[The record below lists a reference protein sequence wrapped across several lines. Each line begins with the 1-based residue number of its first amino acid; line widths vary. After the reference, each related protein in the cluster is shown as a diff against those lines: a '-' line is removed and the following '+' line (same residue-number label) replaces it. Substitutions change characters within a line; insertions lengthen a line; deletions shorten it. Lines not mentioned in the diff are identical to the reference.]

1 MLLKFSLE
9 MRSNSLTPDK
19 KTRRQT
25 ISAEIPSILK
35 RNIAAL
41 SESSESIK
49 LTDFG
54 KSFID
59 DDKTPPK
66 KKKKSLF
73 DKLVCDDSK
82 NIEIVSTENKRLKS
96 VKAETVR
103 QAMISSPSLFEIKP
117 KKTPSSPIQKFP
129 STNFVHKA
137 EAPKDDDFDKLKR
150 LENQLND
157 SKANSKGE
165 EEVII
170 KDSSKDEKSSK
181 DKNKKEHLVEEK
193 SVTESSS
200 SSSHSV
206 IKIDGKIIKDFR
218 DSLNGFRQMLSGI
231 KSIK

>member
-82 NIEIVSTENKRLKS
+82 NIEIVSTENKPLKS

-137 EAPKDDDFDKLKR
+137 EEPKDDDFDKLKR
-150 LENQLND
+150 LENQFND
-157 SKANSKGE
+157 SKANFK

-181 DKNKKEHLVEEK
+181 DKNKKEHLDEEK

>member
-1 MLLKFSLE
+1 

-19 KTRRQT
+19 KSRRQT

-82 NIEIVSTENKRLKS
+82 NIEIVPTENKRLKS
-96 VKAETVR
+96 VKQETVR
-103 QAMISSPSLFEIKP
+103 QAMISSPSLFDIKP
-117 KKTPSSPIQKFP
+117 KKMPSSPVQKFP
-129 STNFVHKA
+129 TTNFEHKA
-137 EAPKDDDFDKLKR
+137 EQPTKADDFDKLKR

-157 SKANSKGE
+157 SKANSKEGE
-165 EEVII
+165 GEVII

-181 DKNKKEHLVEEK
+181 DKNKKEHLDEEK

-200 SSSHSV
+200 PSSHSA